1 MSENRNEQE
10 YVKEL
15 VARARK
21 AQAVADTYTQEQV
34 DRLTR
39 AVGWALVQEETVEKI
54 AKFCLEE
61 TRMGTY
67 EAKLNKLYK
76 KVRGVM
82 SDINPQKSV
91 GVVEE
96 DKDLGIR
103 RIAKPV
109 GVIGSLIPT
118 TQPELCPATQ
128 GILAVKSRNA
138 IIFSPHPRSQKTT
151 CLVAEVIRSV
161 LKRYGAPEDLVICAE
176 HPTME
181 MSREIMAQTDLVIA
195 TGGAGMVKAAY
206 SSGTPAYG
214 VGVGNA
220 VVVIDETADLKEAAR
235 NVHVSKVF
243 DYASGCSCENSIV
256 VQEGIYDEFIGCL
269 KAEGAYLVTGEEKP
283 KLQKALWPQ
292 FPENHVL
299 NRDIVTQPAK
309 RIAEIARIDA
319 VPDDCEFLLVEETGR
334 GETYPFSGEK
344 LSVVLAVYK
353 YREFDEAVQIVNE
366 IHSYQGAGHSCGI
379 QSNDEEHILT
389 LALNTK
395 TTRVMVR
402 QPQSVGNGGDWNNG
416 MPFTGSLGCG
426 TWGGNIVSE
435 NITLKHFLN
444 NTWLSVPI
452 KGTVP
457 DDEEL
462 FGDAMR
468 ESAQE

>member
-1 MSENRNEQE
+1 MSEKRNEQE
-10 YVKEL
+10 YVRGL
-15 VARARK
+15 VERARK
-21 AQAVADTYTQEQV
+21 AQAVAETYTQEQV
-34 DRLTR
+34 DRLSR
-39 AVGWALVQEETVEKI
+39 AVGWALVQKDTVEKI

-67 EAKLNKLYK
+67 ESKLGKLYK
-76 KVRGVM
+76 KVRGVI
-82 SDINPQKSV
+82 SDINPQKSA

-96 DKDLGIR
+96 DKEKGIR
-103 RIAKPV
+103 RIAKPI

-128 GILAVKSRNA
+128 GVLAVKSRNA
-138 IIFSPHPRSQKTT
+138 IIFSPHPRSQRTT
-151 CLVAEVIRSV
+151 YLVVEVMREV
-161 LKRYGAPEDLVICAE
+161 LKKYGAPEDLLICAE

-181 MSREIMAQTDLVIA
+181 MSKEIMEQTDLVIA

-220 VVVIDETADLKEAAR
+220 VVVVDETADLKEAAH
-235 NVHVSKVF
+235 NIHISKVF
-243 DYASGCSCENSIV
+243 DYASGCSCDNSIV
-256 VQEGIYDEFIGCL
+256 VKDSIYDEFIKCL
-269 KAEGAYLVTGEEKP
+269 KAEGAYLVTKEEKP
-283 KLQKALWPQ
+283 KLEKALWPQ
-292 FPENHVL
+292 FPENHIL

-309 RIAEIARIDA
+309 RIGEIAGIDA
-319 VPDDCEFLLVEETGR
+319 VPEDCEFILVEETER
-334 GETYPFSGEK
+334 GAAYPFSGEK
-344 LSVVLAVYK
+344 LSVVLTVYK
-353 YREFDEAVQIVNE
+353 YHEFEEAVNIVNE
-366 IHSYQGAGHSCGI
+366 IHAYQGAGHSCGI
-379 QSNDEEHILT
+379 QSKDEEHILA

-452 KGTVP
+452 KGRIP
-457 DDEEL
+457 SDEEL
-462 FGDAMR
+462 FGDVMK
-468 ESAQE
+468 E

>member
-1 MSENRNEQE
+1 MSDKRNEYE
-10 YVKEL
+10 YVKGL
-15 VARARK
+15 VERARK
-21 AQAVADTYTQEQV
+21 AQAVADTYSQEQV
-34 DRLTR
+34 DRLSR
-39 AVGWALVQEETVEKI
+39 AVGWALVQEETVERI

-67 EAKLNKLYK
+67 EAKLGKLYK
-76 KVRGVM
+76 KVRGVL

-96 DKDLGIR
+96 DKEAGIR

-128 GILAVKSRNA
+128 GMLAVKSRNA

-151 CLVAEVIRSV
+151 YLVAEVMRDV
-161 LKRYGAPEDLVICAE
+161 LKRYGAPEDLILCAE

-181 MSREIMAQTDLVIA
+181 MSREIMEQTDLVIA

-256 VQEGIYDEFIGCL
+256 VQEGIYDAFIECL
-269 KAEGAYLVTGEEKP
+269 KEEGAYLVAEEDKP
-283 KLQKALWPQ
+283 KLEKALWPQ
-292 FPENHVL
+292 FPKNHIL

-309 RIAEIARIDA
+309 RIAQIAGIDD
-319 VPDDCEFLLVEETGR
+319 VSDDCEFILVEESGR
-334 GETYPFSGEK
+334 GAEYPFSGEK

-353 YREFDEAVQIVNE
+353 YKGFDEAVQIVNE
-366 IHSYQGAGHSCGI
+366 IHAYQGAGHSCGI
-379 QSNDEEHILT
+379 QSNDEEHILA

-402 QPQSVGNGGDWNNG
+402 QPQSVGNSGDWNNG

-452 KGTVP
+452 KGTIP
-457 DDEEL
+457 SDEEL
-462 FGDAMR
+462 FADVMKN
-468 ESAQE
+468 